1 MYKKYKDG
9 GPISPRYK
17 KKEGALGTA
26 EERLV
31 GALQSQGVGAE
42 GLMYLLS
49 SMRSPSDQERMTA
62 MFSDQPE
69 YAAPGRAYRTESGAV
84 RYQPPSD
91 IEGEYLGEGRRITK
105 EDVAEITG
113 GRAETKDRGQIA
125 VAKMLEDPAVLR
137 YFMDIYG
144 KAGEAFSPRLA
155 KISRGKGSE
164 DCQPD
169 RTGKIPASC
178 KGQKDAYN

>member
-1 MYKKYKDG
+1 MASPKYTKYR
-9 GPISPRYK
+9 SN
-17 KKEGALGTA
+17 EGALGTA
-26 EERLV
+26 EQRLV

-49 SMRSPSDQERMTA
+49 SMRSPSDQERMNA
-62 MFSDQPE
+62 MFSDRPE
-69 YAAPGRAYRTESGAV
+69 YTAPGRAYRTESGAV

-113 GRAETKDRGQIA
+113 GRAETKERGQIA